1 MLEMEAV
8 DRDGDQRA
16 AKRRRRTPDADEV
29 SMVRVHDGESWTNTT
44 ETHAVFVADPGV
56 VAYRVRSGAVP
67 STTSTAAHGDKGWF
81 CAKKKL
87 VSKEHVMAQL
97 ARAQARPRHVRTAT
111 SRRCIRARSIT
122 QIVTRREGYD
132 RI

>member
-1 MLEMEAV
+1 
-8 DRDGDQRA
+8 
-16 AKRRRRTPDADEV
+16 
-29 SMVRVHDGESWTNTT
+29 MVLVHDVESWTNTI

-56 VAYRVRSGAVP
+56 VACRVRSGAVP

-81 CAKKKL
+81 YATKKL

-97 ARAQARPRHVRTAT
+97 ARAQARPRRVRTVT
-111 SRRCIRARSIT
+111 SRIFITARSIT